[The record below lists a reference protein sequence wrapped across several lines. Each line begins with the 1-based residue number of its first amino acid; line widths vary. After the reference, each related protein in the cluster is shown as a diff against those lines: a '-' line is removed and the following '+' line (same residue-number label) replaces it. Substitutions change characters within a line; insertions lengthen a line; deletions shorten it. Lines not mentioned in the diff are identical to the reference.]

1 MAQRPSGEPV
11 LFPHPLLLCDIG
23 GTNVRYSMSAE
34 PGAPAVFL
42 NRAKTHAFPGL
53 AQATRAALDG
63 LPVKPRSMIACAAG
77 PVSAPRLK
85 LTNADWLI
93 DGAQTAA
100 ELGLEQGLTLNDF
113 EAMAYCLPVLA
124 RDDVRLIGQ
133 TPAPERGGPRLVLG
147 PGTGLGLSA
156 LIEVDG
162 RLAAIPSEGGHVDF
176 GPLGACEEQLW
187 PHLER
192 AHGRITAEAV
202 MSGPGLER
210 LHAARLA
217 MLGRAP
223 QNLTAAQI
231 TKAGIQAEGLERE
244 ILRLL
249 WNLVARFAGDMALA
263 FVARGGVTLAGG
275 VLPRIVSL
283 LEDQTFRAAFED
295 KAPMAAL
302 SASIQTRL
310 IVTDHAALSGMA
322 AIGAAPERY
331 AIDYSSRLWR

>member
-1 MAQRPSGEPV
+1 MVTPGPFHPAGARPDDARPLEEGER
-11 LFPHPLLLCDIG
+11 
-23 GTNVRYSMSAE
+23 TEAE
-34 PGAPAVFL
+34 I
-42 NRAKTHAFPGL
+42 L
-53 AQATRAALDG
+53 AQVRRLEIHARRLASTSMAGDY
-63 LPVKPRSMIACAAG
+63 RSIFRG
-77 PVSAPRLK
+77 SG
-85 LTNADWLI
+85 I
-93 DGAQTAA
+93 EFA
-100 ELGLEQGLTLNDF
+100 E
-113 EAMAYCLPVLA
+113 A
-124 RDDVRLIGQ
+124 REYTPGDDVRLIGQ